1 MPPSSSTIT
10 ASVPAGSE
18 YIHILR
24 TVACG
29 VASRLGF
36 TIDEIDDLRL
46 VVDEAAAQLLSVR
59 PAGRRLE
66 LRLEPRPDGLDIM
79 LVHEATDGLWPPANF
94 ERSMG
99 WHVLTVLADDL
110 DLQPDDGRPA
120 IRMTKRVPS
129 RPETHAV
136 G

>member
-1 MPPSSSTIT
+1 MPPGSSTIT

-24 TVACG
+24 TVVCG

-46 VVDEAAAQLLSVR
+46 VVDEAAAQLLTVR
-59 PAGRRLE
+59 PPGARLE
-66 LRLEPRPDGLDIM
+66 LRLEPRPDSLEIL
-79 LVHEATDGLWPPANF
+79 LVHQTTDGRWPPADF

-99 WHVLTVLADDL
+99 WHVLTVLADGL
-110 DLQPDDGRPA
+110 DLQRDGGRPA
-120 IRMTKRVPS
+120 IRMTKRVLS
-129 RPETHAV
+129 RPETHAMS
-136 G
+136 

>member
-1 MPPSSSTIT
+1 MPSGVSTVT
-10 ASVPAGSE
+10 ASVPASSE

-24 TVACG
+24 TVVCG

-36 TIDEIDDLRL
+36 TIDDIDDLRL

-59 PAGRRLE
+59 PAGRLE
-66 LRLEPRPDGLDIM
+66 LRLKPKQDGLEIR
-79 LVHEATDGLWPPANF
+79 LVHETDDGRWPPADF

-99 WHVLTVLADDL
+99 WHVLTVLADGL
-110 DLQPDDGRPA
+110 DLQPEGGRPA
-120 IRMTKRVPS
+120 IRMTKRVS
-129 RPETHAV
+129 ARPESHVA

>member
-1 MPPSSSTIT
+1 MPSVSSMIA
-10 ASVPAGSE
+10 ASVPADSE

-24 TVACG
+24 TVVCG

-36 TIDEIDDLRL
+36 TIDDIDDLRL

-59 PAGRRLE
+59 PMGSRLE
-66 LRLEPRPDGLDIM
+66 LRLEPSADGLEIA
-79 LVHEATDGLWPPANF
+79 LVHETTGGSWPPAGF

-99 WHVLTVLADDL
+99 WHVLTVLAEDL
-110 DLQPDDGRPA
+110 DLRPDGGRPA
-120 IRMTKRVPS
+120 IRMTKRVTA
-129 RPETHAV
+129 RPEAYTA

>member
-1 MPPSSSTIT
+1 MTPGSSMIT

-24 TVACG
+24 TVVCG

-59 PAGRRLE
+59 PPGARLE
-66 LRLEPRPDGLDIM
+66 LRLEPRPDGLEIL
-79 LVHEATDGLWPPANF
+79 LVHETAGGPWPPAAF

-99 WHVLTVLADDL
+99 WQVLTVLADDL
-110 DLQPDDGRPA
+110 DLQPDGGRPA
-120 IRMTKRVPS
+120 IRMTKRVHA
-129 RPETHAV
+129 RPEAHAA

>member
-1 MPPSSSTIT
+1 MSSSSSTIT

-24 TVACG
+24 TVVCG
-29 VASRLGF
+29 VAGRLGF
-36 TIDEIDDLRL
+36 TIDDIDDLRL
-46 VVDEAAAQLLSVR
+46 VVDEAAAQLLTVR
-59 PAGRRLE
+59 PTGAGLE
-66 LRLEPRPDGLDIM
+66 LRLELRPDGLGIL
-79 LVHEATDGLWPPANF
+79 LVHETTDGRWPPADF

-110 DLQPDDGRPA
+110 DVQADGGRPA
-120 IRMTKRVPS
+120 IRMTKRVPA
-129 RPETHAV
+129 RPEAHAA